1 MLRMVRTALKYATL
15 GLLAG
20 VILAPRKG
28 EETRKLVADRAKQL
42 LHEVAA
48 GDKVAPASGT

>member
-1 MLRMVRTALKYATL
+1 MLRTVRMALKYTTL

-28 EETRKLVADRAKQL
+28 EDTRRLVADKTKQL
-42 LHEVAA
+42 LLEVVTP
-48 GDKVAPASGT
+48 DKGN

>member
-1 MLRMVRTALKYATL
+1 MLRTVRMALKYTTL

-28 EETRKLVADRAKQL
+28 EDTRNLVVSKTKQL
-42 LHEVAA
+42 LQEVVTP
-48 GDKVAPASGT
+48 DKGN

>member
-1 MLRMVRTALKYATL
+1 MLKMIRTALKFGTL

-28 EETRKLVADRAKQL
+28 EETRKLLTDRTKQL
-42 LHEVAA
+42 LHEVVNSDNA
-48 GDKVAPASGT
+48 APA

>member
-1 MLRMVRTALKYATL
+1 MLRTIRLAIKYTTL

-28 EETRKLVADRAKQL
+28 EETRQMVVDRTKQL
-42 LHEVAA
+42 LQDVVSA
-48 GDKVAPASGT
+48 DKGA

>member
-1 MLRMVRTALKYATL
+1 MLRTVRMALKYTTL

-28 EETRKLVADRAKQL
+28 EDTRKLVASKTKQL
-42 LHEVAA
+42 LQEVVTP
-48 GDKVAPASGT
+48 DKGH

>member
-1 MLRMVRTALKYATL
+1 MLRTIRLAIKYTTL

-28 EETRKLVADRAKQL
+28 EETRQMVVDRTKQL
-42 LHEVAA
+42 LQDVVSP
-48 GDKVAPASGT
+48 DKGA

>member
-1 MLRMVRTALKYATL
+1 MLRTVRMALKYTTL

-28 EETRKLVADRAKQL
+28 EDTRKLVADKTKQL
-42 LHEVAA
+42 LQEVVTPYK
-48 GDKVAPASGT
+48 GN